1 MYWSS
6 LTRLYHDLIF
16 VVGIF
21 QWLNIFLGISEHFLA
36 LFIRK
41 GVAVGEKS
49 LHAFRK
55 SEVEVQFSIILF
67 SLPPY
72 NLLILQKQ

>member
-1 MYWSS
+1 MIEG
-6 LTRLYHDLIF
+6 T
-16 VVGIF
+16 
-21 QWLNIFLGISEHFLA
+21 QWFKFKIQSYRIITGVTKN
-36 LFIRK
+36 K